1 MGASGVARNGVSLPR
16 AGVRNRASFSGGLET
31 QRDTINTWGALDC
44 PEKLKYMKM
53 SMSKLQMQDESGCE
67 EATWHVV
74 IHELEEKKGDRRGI
88 TPSDLSSDG
97 SH

>member
-31 QRDTINTWGALDC
+31 QRDTISTWGALDC
-44 PEKLKYMKM
+44 QEKLNYIKM

-67 EATWHVV
+67 DATWHVV
-74 IHELEEKKGDRRGI
+74 SHARGEERRVEQGEERDY
-88 TPSDLSSDG
+88 SK
-97 SH
+97 